1 MTPHN
6 EASRGDYADAVL
18 LPGDPLRA
26 AWMAQTFL
34 DGPREVNGIRGELG
48 FTGTYKGVPISIQS
62 TGMGSASLAIYAH
75 ELLDAYRARLLIR
88 TGTCGGL
95 TEKLPLR
102 SLVLSTSAS
111 TDSSVNRQAFWPFD
125 YAPAASFELLRTAA
139 DLARTLKFEHSIGPT
154 VSSEI
159 FYHPDPNARYLT
171 LRQHGALAVDMET
184 AALYTIAPR
193 FGAKALSICTVV
205 DNLVTGEETAESER
219 HELFRNMTVLALE
232 AAVATATGHS
242 PA

>member
-6 EASRGDYADAVL
+6 QAIRGDYADAVL
-18 LPGDPLRA
+18 LPGDPVRA
-26 AWMAQTFL
+26 AWMAENFL
-34 DGPREVNGIRGELG
+34 DGVRQVNAIRSEPG
-48 FTGTYKGVPISIQS
+48 FTGTYKGVAVSIQS

-111 TDSSVNRQAFWPFD
+111 TDSAVNRQTFWPFD
-125 YAPAASFELLRTAA
+125 YAPAANFELLRTAA
-139 DLARTLKFEHSIGPT
+139 DLAKALKFEHSVGQT

-171 LRQHGALAVDMET
+171 VRQYGAVAVDMET

-193 FGAKALSICTVV
+193 FGARALSICTVV
-205 DNLVTGEETAESER
+205 DNLVTGEETADSER

-232 AAVATATGHS
+232 TVAAVSSQAGG
-242 PA
+242 P